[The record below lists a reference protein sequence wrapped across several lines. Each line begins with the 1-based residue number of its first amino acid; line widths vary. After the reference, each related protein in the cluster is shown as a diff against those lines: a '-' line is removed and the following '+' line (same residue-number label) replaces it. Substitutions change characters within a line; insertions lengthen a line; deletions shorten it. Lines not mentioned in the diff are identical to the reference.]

1 MREPDQPVGGED
13 IQINAERR
21 YSIGEVA
28 ELTGLPAHTLRSWE
42 RQFPGV
48 RIHRTHSGRRYYLK
62 DDIDLFLR
70 IKTMLNYEGLSRK
83 GVRQILAEERTG
95 MRPPR
100 LRQEAQALADAI
112 AEEARALLDMLDA
125 VPADEPSVLP
135 SSGPPPSPDPVQ
147 PSDDLLSGFDNIE
160 PLFPG
165 GR

>member
-1 MREPDQPVGGED
+1 MREPEPPAGGDD
-13 IQINAERR
+13 IQISAERR
-21 YSIGEVA
+21 YTIGEVA

-42 RQFPGV
+42 RQFPGIRV
-48 RIHRTHSGRRYYLK
+48 RRTHSGRRYYLK
-62 DDIDLFLR
+62 EDIELFRR
-70 IKTMLNYEGLSRK
+70 IKTMLTYEGLSRK

-112 AEEARALLDMLDA
+112 AEEARALLDILGA
-125 VPADEPSVLP
+125 VPADKPPAPEPEKPL
-135 SSGPPPSPDPVQ
+135 SGPAQFPVDPV
-147 PSDDLLSGFDNIE
+147 SGFDNIE